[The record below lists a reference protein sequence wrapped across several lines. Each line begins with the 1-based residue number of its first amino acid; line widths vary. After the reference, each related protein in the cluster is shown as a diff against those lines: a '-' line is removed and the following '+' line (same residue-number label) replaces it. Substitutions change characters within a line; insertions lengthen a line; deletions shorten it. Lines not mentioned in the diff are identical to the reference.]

1 MTKGSH
7 ISGFAINVD
16 DLDRSAEFYTK
27 GLGLEEKM
35 KLDLGEMHEV
45 MVGGDGD
52 PSTILLVKHLKR
64 TTPPEPGSGFEKI
77 VLVVDDV
84 DTLHDSA
91 IANGGSS
98 VKAPWDLEK
107 MGIRVALVRD
117 PDGYLIELVK
127 QLREL

>member
-1 MTKGSH
+1 MANSTH

-16 DLDRSAEFYTK
+16 DLDRSTEFYTK

-52 PSTILLVKHLKR
+52 RATILLVKHLKR
-64 TTPPEPGSGFEKI
+64 TTAPEPGSGYEKI
-77 VLVVDDV
+77 VLVADDV
-84 DTLHDSA
+84 DVLHERA
-91 IANGGSS
+91 VVNGGSS
-98 VKAPWDLEK
+98 VKPPFDLEK

-117 PDGYLIELVK
+117 PDGYLIELIK
-127 QLREL
+127 QLG

>member
-1 MTKGSH
+1 
-7 ISGFAINVD
+7 
-16 DLDRSAEFYTK
+16 
-27 GLGLEEKM
+27 M

-64 TTPPEPGSGFEKI
+64 TTLPEPGSGFEKI
-77 VLVVDDV
+77 VLVADDV

-91 IANGGSS
+91 IVNGGSS

-107 MGIRVALVRD
+107 MGIRVGGPVRD
-117 PDGYLIELVK
+117 PDGYLIERSSNSAVTRPGRRVRDTRRHR
-127 QLREL
+127 REHVAFSTSQRY